1 MTIARVSSI
10 IDGMNLPF
18 KKVFLTALF
27 AFFSFAA
34 FAQGSEPIITANEYF
49 KGVSEEY
56 GKIKDYQANAN
67 IVIDKEEMKAKITYL
82 QPDKVRFDFS
92 KPEEQVIVFNGDTLT
107 IYLPGSAAVLTQ
119 NANAE
124 DSDAKGSAANLA
136 TSEGLTLMRRYYT
149 VSWETSQEAVP
160 LDEDKATGEVSDE
173 KVVRLVLWRRTTSEA
188 FRYIKLSINPKTKLI
203 RRVEAVTPSDITY
216 KIDFSDY
223 EINQGLTAQRFSYDI
238 PSAANSYDN
247 FMF

>member
-1 MTIARVSSI
+1 MTVERVSSI
-10 IDGMNLPF
+10 IDGMKLSV
-18 KKVFLTALF
+18 KKSILSA
-27 AFFSFAA
+27 FAA
-34 FAQGSEPIITANEYF
+34 AILSAGVFAQGPDTIITANEYF
-49 KGVSEEY
+49 KSVSEEY
-56 GKIKDYQANAN
+56 GKIKDYQANSN
-67 IVIDKEEMKAKITYL
+67 ITIDKEDMKAKITYL

-92 KPEEQVIVFNGDTLT
+92 KPEDQVIVFNGETLT
-107 IYLPGSAAVLTQ
+107 IYLPGHQAVLTQ

-124 DSDAKGSAANLA
+124 DSDAKGNAANLA
-136 TSEGLTLMRRYYT
+136 TSEGLSLMRRYYT
-149 VSWETSQEAVP
+149 VSYETSQEAVP
-160 LDEDKATGEVSDE
+160 LDEGSDE

-188 FRYIKLSINPKTKLI
+188 FRYIKLSITPKTKLI
-203 RRVEAVTPSDITY
+203 RRIEAVTPSDVTY

>member
-1 MTIARVSSI
+1 MTIERVSSI
-10 IDGMNLPF
+10 IDGMKLSV
-18 KKVFLTALF
+18 KKSILSA
-27 AFFSFAA
+27 FAA
-34 FAQGSEPIITANEYF
+34 AILSAGVFAQGPETIITANEYF
-49 KGVSEEY
+49 KSVSEEY
-56 GKIKDYQANAN
+56 GKIKDYQANSN
-67 IVIDKEEMKAKITYL
+67 ITIDKEDMKAKITYL

-92 KPEEQVIVFNGDTLT
+92 KPEDQVIVFNGETLT
-107 IYLPGSAAVLTQ
+107 IYLPGHQAVLTQ

-124 DSDAKGSAANLA
+124 DSDAKGNAANLA
-136 TSEGLTLMRRYYT
+136 TSEGLSLMRRYYT
-149 VSWETSQEAVP
+149 VSYETSQEAVP
-160 LDEDKATGEVSDE
+160 LDEGSDE

-188 FRYIKLSINPKTKLI
+188 FRYIKLSITPKTKLI
-203 RRVEAVTPSDITY
+203 RRIEAVTPSDVTY

>member
-1 MTIARVSSI
+1 MTVERVSSI
-10 IDGMNLPF
+10 IDGMKLSV
-18 KKVFLTALF
+18 KKSILSA
-27 AFFSFAA
+27 FAA
-34 FAQGSEPIITANEYF
+34 AILSAGVFAQGPETIITANEYF
-49 KGVSEEY
+49 KSVSEEY
-56 GKIKDYQANAN
+56 GKIKDYQANSN
-67 IVIDKEEMKAKITYL
+67 ITIDKEDMKAKITYL

-92 KPEEQVIVFNGDTLT
+92 KPEDQVIVFNGETLT
-107 IYLPGSAAVLTQ
+107 IYLPGHQAVLTQ

-124 DSDAKGSAANLA
+124 DSDAKGNAANLA
-136 TSEGLTLMRRYYT
+136 TSEGLSLMRRYYT
-149 VSWETSQEAVP
+149 VSYETSQEAVP
-160 LDEDKATGEVSDE
+160 LDEGSDE

-188 FRYIKLSINPKTKLI
+188 FRYIKLSITPKTKLI
-203 RRVEAVTPSDITY
+203 RRIEAVTPSDVTY

>member
-1 MTIARVSSI
+1 MTIERVSSI
-10 IDGMNLPF
+10 IDGMKLSV
-18 KKVFLTALF
+18 KKSILSA
-27 AFFSFAA
+27 FAA
-34 FAQGSEPIITANEYF
+34 AILSAGVFAQGPETIITANEYF
-49 KGVSEEY
+49 KSVSEEY

-67 IVIDKEEMKAKITYL
+67 ITIDKEDMKAKITYL

-92 KPEEQVIVFNGDTLT
+92 KPEDQVIVFNGETLT
-107 IYLPGSAAVLTQ
+107 IYLPGHQAVLTQ

-124 DSDAKGSAANLA
+124 DSDAKGNAANLA
-136 TSEGLTLMRRYYT
+136 TSEGLSLMRRYYT
-149 VSWETSQEAVP
+149 VSYETSQEAVP
-160 LDEDKATGEVSDE
+160 LDEGSDE

-188 FRYIKLSINPKTKLI
+188 FRYIKLSITPKTKLI
-203 RRVEAVTPSDITY
+203 RRIEAVTPSDVTY

>member
-1 MTIARVSSI
+1 MKLPVKKSI
-10 IDGMNLPF
+10 LS
-18 KKVFLTALF
+18 A
-27 AFFSFAA
+27 FAA
-34 FAQGSEPIITANEYF
+34 AILSAGVFAQGPETIITANEYF
-49 KGVSEEY
+49 KSVSEEY
-56 GKIKDYQANAN
+56 GKIKDYQANSN
-67 IVIDKEEMKAKITYL
+67 ITIDKEDMKAKITYL

-92 KPEEQVIVFNGDTLT
+92 KPEDQVIVFNGETLT
-107 IYLPGSAAVLTQ
+107 IYLPGHQAVLTQ

-124 DSDAKGSAANLA
+124 DSDAKGNAANLA
-136 TSEGLTLMRRYYT
+136 TSEGLSLMRRYYT
-149 VSWETSQEAVP
+149 VSYETSQEAVP
-160 LDEDKATGEVSDE
+160 LDEGSDE

-188 FRYIKLSINPKTKLI
+188 FRYIKLSITPKTKLI
-203 RRVEAVTPSDITY
+203 RRIEAVTPSDVTY

>member
-1 MTIARVSSI
+1 MTIERVSSI
-10 IDGMNLPF
+10 IDGMKLSV
-18 KKVFLTALF
+18 KKSILSA
-27 AFFSFAA
+27 FAA
-34 FAQGSEPIITANEYF
+34 AILSAGVFAQGPETIITANEYF
-49 KGVSEEY
+49 KSVSEEY

-67 IVIDKEEMKAKITYL
+67 ITIDKEDMKAKITYL

-92 KPEEQVIVFNGDTLT
+92 KPEDQVIVFNGETLT
-107 IYLPGSAAVLTQ
+107 IYLPGHQAVLTQ

-124 DSDAKGSAANLA
+124 DSDAKGNAANLA
-136 TSEGLTLMRRYYT
+136 TSEGLSLMRRYYT
-149 VSWETSQEAVP
+149 VSYETSQEAVP
-160 LDEDKATGEVSDE
+160 LDEGSDE

-188 FRYIKLSINPKTKLI
+188 FRYIKLSITPKTKLI
-203 RRVEAVTPSDITY
+203 RRVEAVTPSDVTY

>member
-1 MTIARVSSI
+1 
-10 IDGMNLPF
+10 MNLSF
-18 KKVFLTALF
+18 KKALSG
-27 AFFSFAA
+27 AIFAA
-34 FAQGSEPIITANEYF
+34 FFCAGLFAEPIITANEYF
-49 KGVSEEY
+49 KSVSEEY

-119 NANAE
+119 NANSE
-124 DSDAKGSAANLA
+124 DADAKGNAANLA

-149 VSWETSQEAVP
+149 VSYETSQEAVP
-160 LDEDKATGEVSDE
+160 LDEGDDSSE

-188 FRYIKLSINPKTKLI
+188 FRYIKLSITPKTKLI

>member
-1 MTIARVSSI
+1 MTVARVSSI
-10 IDGMNLPF
+10 IDGMKLSV
-18 KKVFLTALF
+18 KKSILRA
-27 AFFSFAA
+27 FAA
-34 FAQGSEPIITANEYF
+34 AILSAGVFAQGPETIITANEYF
-49 KGVSEEY
+49 KSVSEEY

-67 IVIDKEEMKAKITYL
+67 ITIDKEDMKAKITYL

-92 KPEEQVIVFNGDTLT
+92 KPEEQVIVFNGETLT
-107 IYLPGSAAVLTQ
+107 IYLPGHQAVLTQ

-124 DSDAKGSAANLA
+124 DSDAKGNAANLA
-136 TSEGLTLMRRYYT
+136 TSEGLSLMRRYYT
-149 VSWETSQEAVP
+149 VSYETSQEAVP
-160 LDEDKATGEVSDE
+160 LDEGSDE

-188 FRYIKLSINPKTKLI
+188 FRYIKLSITPKTKLI

>member
-1 MTIARVSSI
+1 MTVARVSSI
-10 IDGMNLPF
+10 IDGMKLSV
-18 KKVFLTALF
+18 KKSIWSA
-27 AFFSFAA
+27 FAA
-34 FAQGSEPIITANEYF
+34 AILSAGVFAQGPETIITANEYF
-49 KGVSEEY
+49 KSVSEEY

-67 IVIDKEEMKAKITYL
+67 ITIDKEDMKAKITYL

-92 KPEEQVIVFNGDTLT
+92 KPEEQVIVFNGETLT
-107 IYLPGSAAVLTQ
+107 IYLPGHQAVLTQ

-124 DSDAKGSAANLA
+124 DSDAKGNAANLA
-136 TSEGLTLMRRYYT
+136 TSEGLSLMRRYYT
-149 VSWETSQEAVP
+149 VSYETSQETVP
-160 LDEDKATGEVSDE
+160 LDEGSDE

-188 FRYIKLSINPKTKLI
+188 FRYIKLSITPKTKLI
-203 RRVEAVTPSDITY
+203 RRIEAVTPADITY

>member
-1 MTIARVSSI
+1 MTVERVSSI
-10 IDGMNLPF
+10 IDGMKLSV
-18 KKVFLTALF
+18 KKSIWSA
-27 AFFSFAA
+27 FAA
-34 FAQGSEPIITANEYF
+34 AILSAGVFAQGPETIITANEYF
-49 KGVSEEY
+49 KSVSEEY
-56 GKIKDYQANAN
+56 GKIKDYQANSN
-67 IVIDKEEMKAKITYL
+67 IMIDKEDMKAKITYL

-92 KPEEQVIVFNGDTLT
+92 KPEDQVIVFNGETLT
-107 IYLPGSAAVLTQ
+107 IYLPGHQAVLTQ

-124 DSDAKGSAANLA
+124 DSDAKGNAANLA
-136 TSEGLTLMRRYYT
+136 TSEGLSLMRRYYT
-149 VSWETSQEAVP
+149 VSYETSQEAVP
-160 LDEDKATGEVSDE
+160 LDEGSDE

-188 FRYIKLSINPKTKLI
+188 FRYIKLSITPKTKLI
-203 RRVEAVTPSDITY
+203 RRIEAVTPSDVTY

>member
-1 MTIARVSSI
+1 MTVARVSSI
-10 IDGMNLPF
+10 IDGMKLSV
-18 KKVFLTALF
+18 KKSILSA
-27 AFFSFAA
+27 FAA
-34 FAQGSEPIITANEYF
+34 AILSAGVFAQGPETIITANEYF
-49 KGVSEEY
+49 KSVSEEY

-67 IVIDKEEMKAKITYL
+67 ITIDKEDMKAKITYL

-92 KPEEQVIVFNGDTLT
+92 KPEEQVIVFNGETLT
-107 IYLPGSAAVLTQ
+107 IYLPGHQAVLTQ

-124 DSDAKGSAANLA
+124 DSDAKGNAANLA
-136 TSEGLTLMRRYYT
+136 TSEGLSLMRRYYT
-149 VSWETSQEAVP
+149 VSYETSQETVP
-160 LDEDKATGEVSDE
+160 LDEGSDE

-188 FRYIKLSINPKTKLI
+188 FRYIKLSITPKTKLI
-203 RRVEAVTPSDITY
+203 RRIEAVTPADITY

>member
-1 MTIARVSSI
+1 MTIERVSSI
-10 IDGMNLPF
+10 IDGMKLSV
-18 KKVFLTALF
+18 KKSILSA
-27 AFFSFAA
+27 FAA
-34 FAQGSEPIITANEYF
+34 AILSAGVFAQGPETIITANEYF
-49 KGVSEEY
+49 KSVSEEY

-67 IVIDKEEMKAKITYL
+67 ITIDKEDMKAKITYL

-92 KPEEQVIVFNGDTLT
+92 KPEEQVIVFNGETLT
-107 IYLPGSAAVLTQ
+107 IYLPGHQAVLTQ

-124 DSDAKGSAANLA
+124 DSDAKGNAANLA
-136 TSEGLTLMRRYYT
+136 TSEGLSLMRRYYT
-149 VSWETSQEAVP
+149 VSYETSQEAVP
-160 LDEDKATGEVSDE
+160 LDEGSDE

-188 FRYIKLSINPKTKLI
+188 FRYIKLSITPKTKLI
-203 RRVEAVTPSDITY
+203 RRVEAVTPSDVTY

>member
-1 MTIARVSSI
+1 MTIERVSSI
-10 IDGMNLPF
+10 IDGMKLSV
-18 KKVFLTALF
+18 KKSILSA
-27 AFFSFAA
+27 FAA
-34 FAQGSEPIITANEYF
+34 AILSAGVFAQGPETIITANEYF
-49 KGVSEEY
+49 KSVSEEY

-67 IVIDKEEMKAKITYL
+67 ITIDKEDMKAKITYL

-92 KPEEQVIVFNGDTLT
+92 KPEEQVIVFNGETLT
-107 IYLPGSAAVLTQ
+107 IYLPEHQAVLTQ

-124 DSDAKGSAANLA
+124 DSDAKGNAANLA

-149 VSWETSQEAVP
+149 VSYETSQEAVP
-160 LDEDKATGEVSDE
+160 LDEGSDE

-188 FRYIKLSINPKTKLI
+188 FRYIKLSITPKTKLI
-203 RRVEAVTPSDITY
+203 RRIEAVTPSDITY

>member
-1 MTIARVSSI
+1 MTFSRISSI
-10 IDGMNLPF
+10 IKFMNLSLNKP
-18 KKVFLTALF
+18 LLGTI
-27 AFFSFAA
+27 FAA
-34 FAQGSEPIITANEYF
+34 FFCAGLFAEPIITANEYF
-49 KGVSEEY
+49 KSVSEEY

-67 IVIDKEEMKAKITYL
+67 ITIDKEDMKAKITYL

-92 KPEEQVIVFNGDTLT
+92 KPEEQVIVFNGETLT
-107 IYLPGSAAVLTQ
+107 IYLPGHQAVLTQ

-124 DSDAKGSAANLA
+124 DSDAKGNAANLA

-149 VSWETSQEAVP
+149 VSYETSQEAVP
-160 LDEDKATGEVSDE
+160 LDEDSDE

-188 FRYIKLSINPKTKLI
+188 FRYIKLSITPKTKLI

>member
-1 MTIARVSSI
+1 MERVSSI
-10 IDGMNLPF
+10 IDGMKLSV
-18 KKVFLTALF
+18 KKSILSA
-27 AFFSFAA
+27 FAA
-34 FAQGSEPIITANEYF
+34 AILSAGVFAQGPETIITANEYF
-49 KGVSEEY
+49 KSVSEEY
-56 GKIKDYQANAN
+56 GKIKDYQANSN
-67 IVIDKEEMKAKITYL
+67 ITIDKEDMKAKITYL

-92 KPEEQVIVFNGDTLT
+92 KPEDQVIVFNGETLT
-107 IYLPGSAAVLTQ
+107 IYLPGHQAVLTQ

-124 DSDAKGSAANLA
+124 DSDAKGNAANLA
-136 TSEGLTLMRRYYT
+136 TSEGLSLMRRYYT
-149 VSWETSQEAVP
+149 VSYETSQEAVP
-160 LDEDKATGEVSDE
+160 LDEGSDE

-188 FRYIKLSINPKTKLI
+188 FRYIKLSITPKTKLI
-203 RRVEAVTPSDITY
+203 RRIEAVTPSDVTY

>member
-1 MTIARVSSI
+1 
-10 IDGMNLPF
+10 
-18 KKVFLTALF
+18 
-27 AFFSFAA
+27 
-34 FAQGSEPIITANEYF
+34 
-49 KGVSEEY
+49 
-56 GKIKDYQANAN
+56 
-67 IVIDKEEMKAKITYL
+67 MKAKITYL

-119 NANAE
+119 NANTE

>member
-1 MTIARVSSI
+1 MERVSSI
-10 IDGMNLPF
+10 IDGMKLSV
-18 KKVFLTALF
+18 KKSILSA
-27 AFFSFAA
+27 FAA
-34 FAQGSEPIITANEYF
+34 AILSAGVFAQGPETIITANEYF
-49 KGVSEEY
+49 KSVSEEY

-67 IVIDKEEMKAKITYL
+67 ITIDKEDMKAKITYL

-92 KPEEQVIVFNGDTLT
+92 KPEEQVIVFNGETLT
-107 IYLPGSAAVLTQ
+107 IYLPGHQAVLTQ
-119 NANAE
+119 NANNE
-124 DSDAKGSAANLA
+124 DSDAKGNAANLA
-136 TSEGLTLMRRYYT
+136 TSEGLSLMRRYYT
-149 VSWETSQEAVP
+149 VSYETSQEAVP
-160 LDEDKATGEVSDE
+160 LDEDKATGMVSDE

-188 FRYIKLSINPKTKLI
+188 FRYIKLSITPKTKLI
-203 RRVEAVTPSDITY
+203 RRVEAVTPADVTY

>member
-1 MTIARVSSI
+1 LTIERVSSI
-10 IDGMNLPF
+10 IDGMKLSV
-18 KKVFLTALF
+18 KKSILSA
-27 AFFSFAA
+27 FAA
-34 FAQGSEPIITANEYF
+34 AILSAGVFAQGPETIITANEYF
-49 KGVSEEY
+49 KSVSEEY
-56 GKIKDYQANAN
+56 GKIKDYQANSN
-67 IVIDKEEMKAKITYL
+67 ITIDKEDMKAKITYL

-92 KPEEQVIVFNGDTLT
+92 KPEDQVIVFNGETLT
-107 IYLPGSAAVLTQ
+107 IYLPGHQAVLTQ

-124 DSDAKGSAANLA
+124 DSDAKGNAANLA
-136 TSEGLTLMRRYYT
+136 TSEGLSLMRRYYT
-149 VSWETSQEAVP
+149 VSYETSQEAVP
-160 LDEDKATGEVSDE
+160 LDEGSDE

-188 FRYIKLSINPKTKLI
+188 FRYIKLSITPKTKLI
-203 RRVEAVTPSDITY
+203 RRIEAVTPSDVTY

>member
-1 MTIARVSSI
+1 MTVERVSSI
-10 IDGMNLPF
+10 IDGMKLSV
-18 KKVFLTALF
+18 KKSILSA
-27 AFFSFAA
+27 FAA
-34 FAQGSEPIITANEYF
+34 AILSAGVFAQGPETIITANEYF
-49 KGVSEEY
+49 KSVSEEY
-56 GKIKDYQANAN
+56 GKIKDYQANSN
-67 IVIDKEEMKAKITYL
+67 ITIDKEDMKAKITYL

-92 KPEEQVIVFNGDTLT
+92 KPEDQVIVFNGETLT
-107 IYLPGSAAVLTQ
+107 IYLPGHQAVLTQ

-124 DSDAKGSAANLA
+124 DSAAKGNAANLA
-136 TSEGLTLMRRYYT
+136 TSEGLSLMRRYYT
-149 VSWETSQEAVP
+149 VSYETSQEAVP
-160 LDEDKATGEVSDE
+160 LDEGSDE

-188 FRYIKLSINPKTKLI
+188 FRYIKLSITPKTKLI
-203 RRVEAVTPSDITY
+203 RRIEAVTPSDVTY

>member
-1 MTIARVSSI
+1 MTFWRIFSI
-10 IDGMNLPF
+10 ISFMRLSF
-18 KKVFLTALF
+18 KKLFASALF
-27 AFFSFAA
+27 AGIFSAGI
-34 FAQGSEPIITANEYF
+34 FAQTEPIITANEYF
-49 KGVSEEY
+49 KTISEEY
-56 GKIKDYQANAN
+56 GKIKDYQANAS
-67 IVIDKEEMKAKITYL
+67 IVIDKEEMQAKITYL

-92 KPEEQVIVFNGDTLT
+92 KPENQVIVFNGETLT

-124 DSDAKGSAANLA
+124 DADAKSNAANLA

-149 VSWETSQEAVP
+149 VSYETSQEAVP
-160 LDEDKATGEVSDE
+160 LDEDKATGEVSEE

-188 FRYIKLSINPKTKLI
+188 FRYIKLSISPKTKLI

>member
-1 MTIARVSSI
+1 MERVSSI
-10 IDGMNLPF
+10 IDGMKLSV
-18 KKVFLTALF
+18 KKSILSAF
-27 AFFSFAA
+27 AAAILSAGA
-34 FAQGSEPIITANEYF
+34 FAQGPETIITANEYF
-49 KGVSEEY
+49 KSVSEEY
-56 GKIKDYQANAN
+56 GKIKDYQANSN
-67 IVIDKEEMKAKITYL
+67 ITIDKEDMKAKITYL

-92 KPEEQVIVFNGDTLT
+92 KPEEQVIVFNGETLT
-107 IYLPGSAAVLTQ
+107 IYLPGHQAVLTQ

-124 DSDAKGSAANLA
+124 DSDAKGNAANLA
-136 TSEGLTLMRRYYT
+136 TSEGLSLMRRYYT
-149 VSWETSQEAVP
+149 VSYETSQEAVP
-160 LDEDKATGEVSDE
+160 LDEGSDE

-188 FRYIKLSINPKTKLI
+188 FRYIKLSITPKTKLI
-203 RRVEAVTPSDITY
+203 RRIEAVTPSDVTY

>member
-1 MTIARVSSI
+1 MTVERVSSI
-10 IDGMNLPF
+10 IDGMKLSV
-18 KKVFLTALF
+18 KKSILSA
-27 AFFSFAA
+27 FAA
-34 FAQGSEPIITANEYF
+34 AILSAGVFAQGPETIITANEYF
-49 KGVSEEY
+49 KSVSEEY

-67 IVIDKEEMKAKITYL
+67 ITIDKEDMKAKITYL

-92 KPEEQVIVFNGDTLT
+92 KPEEQVIVFNGETLT
-107 IYLPGSAAVLTQ
+107 IYLPGHQAVLTQ

-124 DSDAKGSAANLA
+124 DSDAKGNAANLA
-136 TSEGLTLMRRYYT
+136 TSEGLSLMRRYYT
-149 VSWETSQEAVP
+149 VSYETSQEAVP
-160 LDEDKATGEVSDE
+160 LDEGSDE

-188 FRYIKLSINPKTKLI
+188 FRYIKLSITPKTKLI

>member
-1 MTIARVSSI
+1 MKLSVKKSI
-10 IDGMNLPF
+10 LS
-18 KKVFLTALF
+18 A
-27 AFFSFAA
+27 FAA
-34 FAQGSEPIITANEYF
+34 AILSAGVFAQGPETIITANEYF
-49 KGVSEEY
+49 KSVSEEY
-56 GKIKDYQANAN
+56 GKIKDYQANSN
-67 IVIDKEEMKAKITYL
+67 ITIDKEDMKAKITYL

-92 KPEEQVIVFNGDTLT
+92 KPEDQVIVFNGETLT
-107 IYLPGSAAVLTQ
+107 IYLPGHQAVLTQ

-124 DSDAKGSAANLA
+124 DSDAKGNAANLA
-136 TSEGLTLMRRYYT
+136 TSEGLSLMRRYYT
-149 VSWETSQEAVP
+149 VSYETSQEAVP
-160 LDEDKATGEVSDE
+160 LDEGSDE

-188 FRYIKLSINPKTKLI
+188 FRYIKLSITPKTKLI
-203 RRVEAVTPSDITY
+203 RRIEAVTPSDVTY

>member
-1 MTIARVSSI
+1 MSA
-10 IDGMNLPF
+10 
-18 KKVFLTALF
+18 
-27 AFFSFAA
+27 FAA
-34 FAQGSEPIITANEYF
+34 AILSAGVFAQGPETIITANEYF
-49 KGVSEEY
+49 KSVSEEY
-56 GKIKDYQANAN
+56 GKIKDYQANSN
-67 IVIDKEEMKAKITYL
+67 ITIDKEDMKAKITYL

-92 KPEEQVIVFNGDTLT
+92 KPEDQVIVFNGETLT
-107 IYLPGSAAVLTQ
+107 IYLPGHQAVLTQ

-124 DSDAKGSAANLA
+124 DSDAKGNAANLA
-136 TSEGLTLMRRYYT
+136 TSEGLSLMRRYYT
-149 VSWETSQEAVP
+149 VSYETSQEAVP
-160 LDEDKATGEVSDE
+160 LDEGSDE

-188 FRYIKLSINPKTKLI
+188 FRYIKLSITPKTKLI
-203 RRVEAVTPSDITY
+203 RRIEAVTPSDVTY

>member
-1 MTIARVSSI
+1 MTAERVSSI
-10 IDGMNLPF
+10 IDGMKLSV
-18 KKVFLTALF
+18 KKSILSA
-27 AFFSFAA
+27 FAA
-34 FAQGSEPIITANEYF
+34 AILSAGVFAQGPETIITANEYF
-49 KGVSEEY
+49 KSVSEEY
-56 GKIKDYQANAN
+56 GKIKDYQANSN
-67 IVIDKEEMKAKITYL
+67 ITIDKEDMKAKITYL

-92 KPEEQVIVFNGDTLT
+92 KPEDQVIVFNGETLT
-107 IYLPGSAAVLTQ
+107 IYLPGHQAVLTQ

-124 DSDAKGSAANLA
+124 DSDAKGNAANLA
-136 TSEGLTLMRRYYT
+136 TSEGLSLMRRYYT
-149 VSWETSQEAVP
+149 VSYETSQEAVP
-160 LDEDKATGEVSDE
+160 LDEGSDE

-188 FRYIKLSINPKTKLI
+188 FRYIKLSITPKTKLI
-203 RRVEAVTPSDITY
+203 RRIEAVTPSDVTY

>member
-1 MTIARVSSI
+1 MTIERVSSI
-10 IDGMNLPF
+10 IDGMKLSV
-18 KKVFLTALF
+18 KKSILSA
-27 AFFSFAA
+27 FAA
-34 FAQGSEPIITANEYF
+34 AILSAGVFAQGPETIITANEYF
-49 KGVSEEY
+49 KSVSEEY

-67 IVIDKEEMKAKITYL
+67 ITIDKEDMKAKITYL

-92 KPEEQVIVFNGDTLT
+92 KPEDQVIVFNGETLT
-107 IYLPGSAAVLTQ
+107 IYLPEHQAVLTQ

-124 DSDAKGSAANLA
+124 DSDAKGNAANLA
-136 TSEGLTLMRRYYT
+136 TSEGLSLMRRYYT
-149 VSWETSQEAVP
+149 VSYETSQEAVP
-160 LDEDKATGEVSDE
+160 LDEGSDE

-188 FRYIKLSINPKTKLI
+188 FRYIKLSITPKTKLI
-203 RRVEAVTPSDITY
+203 RRVEAVTPSDVTY

>member
-1 MTIARVSSI
+1 MKLSVKKSI
-10 IDGMNLPF
+10 LR
-18 KKVFLTALF
+18 A
-27 AFFSFAA
+27 FAA
-34 FAQGSEPIITANEYF
+34 AILSAGVFAQGPETIITANEYF
-49 KGVSEEY
+49 KSVSEEY

-67 IVIDKEEMKAKITYL
+67 ITIDKEDMKAKITYL

-92 KPEEQVIVFNGDTLT
+92 KPEEQVIVFNGETLT
-107 IYLPGSAAVLTQ
+107 IYLPGHQAVLTQ

-124 DSDAKGSAANLA
+124 DSDAKGNAANLA
-136 TSEGLTLMRRYYT
+136 TSEGLSLMRRYYT
-149 VSWETSQEAVP
+149 VSYETSQETVP
-160 LDEDKATGEVSDE
+160 LDEGSDE

-188 FRYIKLSINPKTKLI
+188 FRYIKLSITPKTKLI
-203 RRVEAVTPSDITY
+203 RRIEAVTPADITY

>member
-1 MTIARVSSI
+1 MTIERVSSI
-10 IDGMNLPF
+10 IDGMKLSV
-18 KKVFLTALF
+18 KKSIWSA
-27 AFFSFAA
+27 FAA
-34 FAQGSEPIITANEYF
+34 AILSAGVFAQGPETIITANEYF
-49 KGVSEEY
+49 KSVSEEY

-67 IVIDKEEMKAKITYL
+67 ITIDKEDMKAKITYL

-92 KPEEQVIVFNGDTLT
+92 KPEDQVIVFNGETLT
-107 IYLPGSAAVLTQ
+107 IYLPGHQAVLTQ

-124 DSDAKGSAANLA
+124 DSDAKGNAANLA
-136 TSEGLTLMRRYYT
+136 TSEGLSLMRRYYT
-149 VSWETSQEAVP
+149 VSYETSQEAVP
-160 LDEDKATGEVSDE
+160 LDENSDE

-188 FRYIKLSINPKTKLI
+188 FRYIKLSITPKTKLI
-203 RRVEAVTPSDITY
+203 RRIEAVTPSDITY

>member
-1 MTIARVSSI
+1 MKLSVKKSI
-10 IDGMNLPF
+10 LS
-18 KKVFLTALF
+18 A
-27 AFFSFAA
+27 FAA
-34 FAQGSEPIITANEYF
+34 AILSAGVFAQGPETIITANEYF
-49 KGVSEEY
+49 KSVSEEY

-67 IVIDKEEMKAKITYL
+67 ITIDKEDMKAKITYL

-92 KPEEQVIVFNGDTLT
+92 KPEEQVIVFNGETLT
-107 IYLPGSAAVLTQ
+107 IYLPEHQAVLTQ

-124 DSDAKGSAANLA
+124 DSDAKGNAANLA

-149 VSWETSQEAVP
+149 VSYETSQEAVP
-160 LDEDKATGEVSDE
+160 LDEGSDE

-188 FRYIKLSINPKTKLI
+188 FRYIKLSITPKTKLI
-203 RRVEAVTPSDITY
+203 RRIEAVTPSDITY

>member
-1 MTIARVSSI
+1 MTIERVSSI
-10 IDGMNLPF
+10 IDGMKLSV
-18 KKVFLTALF
+18 KKSILSA
-27 AFFSFAA
+27 FAA
-34 FAQGSEPIITANEYF
+34 AILSAGVFAQGPETIITANEYF
-49 KGVSEEY
+49 KSVSEEY
-56 GKIKDYQANAN
+56 GKIKDYQANSN
-67 IVIDKEEMKAKITYL
+67 ITIDKEDMKAKITYL

-92 KPEEQVIVFNGDTLT
+92 KPEDQVIVFNGETLT
-107 IYLPGSAAVLTQ
+107 IYLPGHQAVLTQ

-124 DSDAKGSAANLA
+124 DSDTKGNAANLA
-136 TSEGLTLMRRYYT
+136 TSEGLSLMRRYYT
-149 VSWETSQEAVP
+149 VSYETSQEAVP
-160 LDEDKATGEVSDE
+160 LDEGSDE

-188 FRYIKLSINPKTKLI
+188 FRYIKLSITPKTKLI
-203 RRVEAVTPSDITY
+203 RRIEAVTPSDVTY

>member
-1 MTIARVSSI
+1 MTIERVSSI
-10 IDGMNLPF
+10 IDGMKLSV
-18 KKVFLTALF
+18 KKSILSA
-27 AFFSFAA
+27 FAA
-34 FAQGSEPIITANEYF
+34 AILSAGVFAQGPETIITANEYF
-49 KGVSEEY
+49 KSVSEEY
-56 GKIKDYQANAN
+56 GKIKDYQANSN
-67 IVIDKEEMKAKITYL
+67 ITIDKEDMKAKITYL

-92 KPEEQVIVFNGDTLT
+92 KPEDQVIVFNGETLT
-107 IYLPGSAAVLTQ
+107 IYLPGHQAVLTQ

-124 DSDAKGSAANLA
+124 DSDAQGNAANLA
-136 TSEGLTLMRRYYT
+136 TSEGLSLMRRYYT
-149 VSWETSQEAVP
+149 VSYETSQEAVP
-160 LDEDKATGEVSDE
+160 LDEGSDE

-188 FRYIKLSINPKTKLI
+188 FRYIKLSITPKTKLI
-203 RRVEAVTPSDITY
+203 RRIEAVTPSDVTY

>member
-1 MTIARVSSI
+1 MTIERVSSI
-10 IDGMNLPF
+10 IDGMKLSV
-18 KKVFLTALF
+18 KKSILSA
-27 AFFSFAA
+27 FAA
-34 FAQGSEPIITANEYF
+34 AILSAGVFAQGPETIITANEYF
-49 KGVSEEY
+49 KSVSEEY
-56 GKIKDYQANAN
+56 GKIKDYQANSN
-67 IVIDKEEMKAKITYL
+67 ITIDKEDMKAKITYL

-92 KPEEQVIVFNGDTLT
+92 KPEDQVIVFNGETLT
-107 IYLPGSAAVLTQ
+107 IYLPGHQAVLTQ

-124 DSDAKGSAANLA
+124 DSDAKGNAANLA
-136 TSEGLTLMRRYYT
+136 TSEGLSLMRRYYT
-149 VSWETSQEAVP
+149 VSYETSQEAVP
-160 LDEDKATGEVSDE
+160 LDEGSDE

-188 FRYIKLSINPKTKLI
+188 FRYIKLSITPKTKLI
-203 RRVEAVTPSDITY
+203 RRIEAVTPSDITY